1 MTEHEN
7 WYWEVEDFGDALVG
21 KLHFTEF
28 YDDEIILSWKL
39 NKDCDDEYNY
49 NSTLLGVEQDIYFA
63 DTPDEAMEEFI
74 DMIES
79 HIEEEISRLEEQ
91 LEKFRE
97 LK

>member
-28 YDDEIILSWKL
+28 YDDEIILSWQL
-39 NKDCDDEYNY
+39 NNGCDDEYNY
-49 NSTLLGVEQDIYFA
+49 TSTLLGVEQDIYFA
-63 DTPDEAMEEFI
+63 DTPDEAMEDFI

>member
-1 MTEHEN
+1 MVEHEN
-7 WYWEVEDFGDALVG
+7 WYWDVEDFGDALVG
-21 KLHFTEF
+21 KLHFIEF
-28 YDDEIILSWKL
+28 YDDEIILSWQL
-39 NKDCDDEYNY
+39 NNGSDDEYNY
-49 NSTLLGVEQDIYFA
+49 TSTLLGVEQDIYFA
-63 DTPDEAMEEFI
+63 DNPDEAMEEFV